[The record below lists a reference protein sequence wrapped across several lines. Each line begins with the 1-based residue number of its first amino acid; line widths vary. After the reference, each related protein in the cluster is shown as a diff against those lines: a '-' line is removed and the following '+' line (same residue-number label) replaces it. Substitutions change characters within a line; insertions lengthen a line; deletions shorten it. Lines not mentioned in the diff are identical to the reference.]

1 MTRPLAPSVRAP
13 LAGRRRLLVA
23 GLPALLAAGC
33 GFKLRGQTELPFK
46 TFHSPLPASSQF
58 GGELRRSLRTNG
70 ATIVERREDAQVRFE
85 LLGEAPERE
94 IAALSTSGRPREY
107 QLRYRIRWQVRD
119 ASNAELIPPSEMVL
133 RRQVTVLDVQGIV
146 NEEEVL
152 LLYRDMRIDAI
163 QQILR
168 RLAVLPPQPP
178 LP

>member
-1 MTRPLAPSVRAP
+1 MDRPLAPSVRGP
-13 LAGRRRLLVA
+13 RAGRRRLLAA
-23 GLPALLAAGC
+23 GLPVLLAAGC

-46 TFHSPLPASSQF
+46 TFHAPLPTSSQF
-58 GGELRRSLRTNG
+58 GGELRRTLRTNG

-85 LLGEAPERE
+85 LLGELPERE

-107 QLRYRIRWQVRD
+107 QLRYRMRWRARD
-119 ASNAELIPPSEMVL
+119 SNDAELIAANEVVL
-133 RRQVTVLDVQGIV
+133 RRQITVLDVQGIV
-146 NEEEVL
+146 NEEEVQ

-168 RLAVLPPQPP
+168 RLATLPVQPP

>member
-13 LAGRRRLLVA
+13 LAGRRRLLAA
-23 GLPALLAAGC
+23 GVPVLLAAGC

-46 TFHSPLPASSQF
+46 TFYSPLPASSQF

-85 LLGEAPERE
+85 LLGELPERE

-119 ASNAELIPPSEMVL
+119 ASNAELIPASEMVL